1 MDDMDRKFKDPES
14 RNKLKNLKTDAQK
27 QIERNKIIMKD
38 FINKYHLDLQFSDHS
53 CESPKEALTQTRTPT
68 SSCKAAKSTTN
79 NWAQTSLQSQA
90 NSDNEET
97 LKKSK
102 QLIDTK
108 KTCIQ
113 NPC

>member
-53 CESPKEALTQTRTPT
+53 CESPREALTLTKTQT

-79 NWAQTSLQSQA
+79 NWAQTSLQNQA

-97 LKKSK
+97 SKNRK

-108 KTCIQ
+108 KTCIRS
-113 NPC
+113 PC